1 MNELYKLVLELE
13 HQLDKEQIIINL
25 KKSYIDLKKD
35 EKLIKEIE
43 KYNTNKDDILRK
55 KIIKNPDI
63 RKIKREEADLNLIL
77 EINQKLSFLTNNNR
91 SSKYENN

>member
-55 KIIKNPDI
+55 KIIKVLV
-63 RKIKREEADLNLIL
+63 KVLNFYY
-77 EINQKLSFLTNNNR
+77 KL
-91 SSKYENN
+91 